1 MRLSNVKKKKISV
14 ICPVF
19 NEENTITLYYD
30 RFQKAMSCLKERYLI
45 ELIFVNNCSKDN
57 TMPAAIKINSQNSSV
72 QIISLTRNFGYQSSV
87 LCGLNFATGD
97 AVVVNDVDGEDPPE
111 LIPKFVDLW
120 EKGYD
125 IIYGKREKRPEFLG
139 LTLCR
144 KFFYRFTRAIAD
156 NDFILDMAEFSLFT
170 RQVRNEV
177 LKTKTSFPFIR
188 NELAYVGFR
197 QIGVPYNRE
206 KRIGGKGNY
215 VGFAGMFRMFQF
227 AVAGILTASTF
238 PLRFIFY
245 LAVPLLFSNFLMLI
259 MYFLIPES
267 IPFYLVYTLNT
278 MFLITAV
285 TFLSTYM
292 ARVYKNGIQRPV
304 FIVDWQNTIL
314 NDHPLSQNT

>member
-1 MRLSNVKKKKISV
+1 MSHSNSKKKKISV

-19 NEENTITLYYD
+19 NEENTIPLYYE
-30 RFQKAMSCLKERYLI
+30 RFQKAMSCLQDRYQI
-45 ELIFVNNCSKDN
+45 ELIFINNCSEDN
-57 TMPAAIKINSQNSSV
+57 TLSIAMKLHSQNSSV
-72 QIISLTRNFGYQSSV
+72 QVISLTRNFGYQASV

-144 KFFYRFTRAIAD
+144 KIFYRFTQAIAD

-206 KRIGGKGNY
+206 KRIGGEGNY
-215 VGFAGMFRMFQF
+215 IGIAGMLRMVQF

-238 PLRFIFY
+238 PLRLIFY
-245 LAVPLLFSNFLMLI
+245 LAIPLLFSNFLML
-259 MYFLIPES
+259 FVSLLAPES
-267 IPFYLVYTLNT
+267 IPVHFVHILNT

-285 TFLSTYM
+285 TFIATYI
-292 ARVYKNGIQRPV
+292 ARVYKDGIQRPIFV
-304 FIVDWQNTIL
+304 VDWRNTIL
-314 NDHPLSQNT
+314 NDHPSSQDI

>member
-1 MRLSNVKKKKISV
+1 MSIPNVKKKKISV

-30 RFQKAMSCLKERYLI
+30 RFQKAMACLKERYQI
-45 ELIFVNNCSKDN
+45 ELIFVNNCSEDN
-57 TMPAAIKINSQNSSV
+57 TMPIARKINSQNSSV

-87 LCGLNFATGD
+87 LCGLNFASGD

-111 LIPKFVDLW
+111 LIPKFVELW
-120 EKGYD
+120 EKGHD

-144 KFFYRFTRAIAD
+144 KIFYRFTRAIAD

-170 RQVRNEV
+170 REVRDEV

-197 QIGVPYNRE
+197 QIGIPYNRE
-206 KRIGGKGNY
+206 QRIGGKGNY
-215 VGFAGMFRMFQF
+215 IGFAGIFRMFQF

-245 LAVPLLFSNFLMLI
+245 LAVPLLLSNFLILI
-259 MYFLIPES
+259 MYFLTPERV
-267 IPFYLVYTLNT
+267 PFYLIYSLNT

-314 NDHPLSQNT
+314 NDHPPSQDI

>member
-1 MRLSNVKKKKISV
+1 MSIPNVKKKKISV

-30 RFQKAMSCLKERYLI
+30 RFQKAMACLKERYQI
-45 ELIFVNNCSKDN
+45 ELIFVNNCSEDN
-57 TMPAAIKINSQNSSV
+57 TMPIARKINSQNSSV

-87 LCGLNFATGD
+87 LCGLNFASGD

-111 LIPKFVDLW
+111 LIPKFVELW
-120 EKGYD
+120 EKGHD

-144 KFFYRFTRAIAD
+144 KIFYRFTRAIAD

-170 RQVRNEV
+170 REVRDAV

-197 QIGVPYNRE
+197 QIGIPYNRE

-215 VGFAGMFRMFQF
+215 MGFAGMCRMFKF

-238 PLRFIFY
+238 PLRLTFY
-245 LAVPLLFSNFLMLI
+245 LAIPLLVSNLLVLFVCFLNPENAPLPLI
-259 MYFLIPES
+259 YI
-267 IPFYLVYTLNT
+267 LNT

-285 TFLSTYM
+285 TFLSAYM
-292 ARVYKNGIQRPV
+292 ARVYKNGIQRPIFV
-304 FIVDWQNTIL
+304 VDWQNTIL
-314 NDHPLSQNT
+314 NTHSTI